1 MSVFSYEALDDKG
14 KKTRGVIEADS
25 PRQVR
30 QKLRAS
36 GLNALNV
43 SASSEKVAVDTLS
56 DSASKDNSGAGP
68 KGFQLFQKQAS
79 DAEVALL
86 TRQLATLIAAG
97 IPLEECLQAL
107 VRQLRKPHLKTMITT
122 IRSKILEG
130 QTLADSLACYPRTFD
145 RLYRAMVAAGE
156 KSGHLD
162 GVLERLADFTEHR
175 QKIKGQ
181 LVQAMIYPAILT
193 LVAIGVIAALL
204 TTVVPTVVEQFAHMG
219 QQLPDMTLALITISD
234 FVRTHGITIVVSA
247 LILLVVRQQ
256 ILQRSPASRLAH
268 DRWLLKLPIFGS
280 LLSGVDCARF
290 ARTLNILT
298 SSTVPLLEGMSIAS
312 KVLVNQH
319 MQESLIK
326 AAERVR
332 EGSSLWQSLEQT
344 ELFSPMM
351 LYIIASGEK
360 SGELAGMLARAAD
373 NQDQQFESQ
382 VNIALGVFGPLLIV
396 AMAGIV
402 LFIVMAILTPML
414 DLNSL
419 VAG

>member
-1 MSVFSYEALDDKG
+1 MSVFAYEALDTKG
-14 KKTRGVIEADS
+14 KKSKGVMEADS

-30 QKLRAS
+30 QKLRVS
-36 GLNALNV
+36 GLNAINV
-43 SASSEKVAVDTLS
+43 DEASRRETADTQKS
-56 DSASKDNSGAGP
+56 TGSP
-68 KGFQLFQKQAS
+68 FRGFSLFQKQAS

-86 TRQLATLIAAG
+86 TRQLATLVAAG

-107 VRQLRKPHLKTMITT
+107 VRQLRKPHLKSMITT
-122 IRSKILEG
+122 VRSKILEG
-130 QTLADSLACYPRTFD
+130 QTLADSLACYPKTFD

-156 KSGHLD
+156 KSGHLN

-193 LVAIGVIAALL
+193 LVAIGVVAALL
-204 TTVVPTVVEQFAHMG
+204 TMVVPTVVEQFAHMG
-219 QQLPDMTLALITISD
+219 QQLPTMTLTLISISD
-234 FVRTHGITIVVSA
+234 FVRAHGSTLLVTILVM
-247 LILLVVRQQ
+247 LVVRQQ
-256 ILQRSPASRLAH
+256 LLSKSNICRLTH
-268 DRWLLKLPIFGS
+268 DRWLLKFPVIGGV
-280 LLSGVDCARF
+280 LSGVDCARF
-290 ARTLNILT
+290 ARTLSIL
-298 SSTVPLLEGMSIAS
+298 SSSAVPILEGMSIAS
-312 KVLVNQH
+312 RVLVNQH
-319 MQESLIK
+319 MREALLK

-332 EGSSLWQSLEQT
+332 EGSSLWQALEQT

-360 SGELAGMLARAAD
+360 SGELTSMLARAAD

-396 AMAGIV
+396 TMAGIV

-419 VAG
+419 VGG

>member
-1 MSVFSYEALDDKG
+1 MSVFAYEALDAKG

-36 GLNALNV
+36 GLNALSV
-43 SASSEKVAVDTLS
+43 SASAGKVATDALS
-56 DSASKDNSGAGP
+56 NGNNKGNSGAST
-68 KGFQLFQKQAS
+68 GFQLWQKQAS

-107 VRQLRKPHLKTMITT
+107 VRQLRKPHLKSMVTT

-181 LVQAMIYPAILT
+181 LIQAMIYPAILT
-193 LVAIGVIAALL
+193 LVAIGVVAALL

-219 QQLPDMTLALITISD
+219 QQLPDMTLALITMSD
-234 FVRTHGITIVVSA
+234 FVRTHGTTVALSA
-247 LILLVVRQQ
+247 LVVLVVRQQ
-256 ILQRSPASRLAH
+256 ILKRSPASRLAH
-268 DRWLLKLPIFGS
+268 DRWLLKLPIFGAV
-280 LLSGVDCARF
+280 LSGVDCARF
-290 ARTLNILT
+290 ARTLSILT
-298 SSTVPLLEGMSIAS
+298 SSTVPLLEGMGIAS
-312 KVLVNQH
+312 KVLVNRY

-332 EGSSLWQSLEQT
+332 EGSPLWQSLEQT

-419 VAG
+419 VGG

>member
-1 MSVFSYEALDDKG
+1 M
-14 KKTRGVIEADS
+14 
-25 PRQVR
+25 
-30 QKLRAS
+30 
-36 GLNALNV
+36 
-43 SASSEKVAVDTLS
+43 
-56 DSASKDNSGAGP
+56 
-68 KGFQLFQKQAS
+68 
-79 DAEVALL
+79 
-86 TRQLATLIAAG
+86 
-97 IPLEECLQAL
+97 
-107 VRQLRKPHLKTMITT
+107 
-122 IRSKILEG
+122 
-130 QTLADSLACYPRTFD
+130 
-145 RLYRAMVAAGE
+145 
-156 KSGHLD
+156 
-162 GVLERLADFTEHR
+162 
-175 QKIKGQ
+175 
-181 LVQAMIYPAILT
+181 
-193 LVAIGVIAALL
+193 
-204 TTVVPTVVEQFAHMG
+204 
-219 QQLPDMTLALITISD
+219 
-234 FVRTHGITIVVSA
+234 
-247 LILLVVRQQ
+247 VRQQ

>member
-1 MSVFSYEALDDKG
+1 MSVFAYEALDAKG
-14 KKTRGVIEADS
+14 KKSKGVIEADS

-30 QKLRAS
+30 QKLRIS
-36 GLNALNV
+36 GLNAIAV
-43 SASSEKVAVDTLS
+43 SAATGQETSDTTQNKRSS
-56 DSASKDNSGAGP
+56 SGS
-68 KGFQLFQKQAS
+68 LFRSLYQRKAT

-86 TRQLATLIAAG
+86 TRQLATLVAAG

-107 VRQLRKPHLKTMITT
+107 VRQLRKPHLKSIVTT
-122 IRSKILEG
+122 VRSKILEG
-130 QTLADSLACYPRTFD
+130 QSLADSLACYPKTFD
-145 RLYRAMVAAGE
+145 RLYRSMVAAGE

-181 LVQAMIYPAILT
+181 LIQAMIYPAILT
-193 LVAIGVIAALL
+193 LVAICVVAALL
-204 TTVVPTVVEQFAHMG
+204 VTVVPTVVEQFAHMG
-219 QQLPDMTLALITISD
+219 QQLPTMTLTLISISD
-234 FVRTHGITIVVSA
+234 FVRAYGPGIA
-247 LILLVVRQQ
+247 MALLVTLVIRQQ
-256 ILQRSPASRLAH
+256 ILQRSRTCRLVH
-268 DRWLLKLPIFGS
+268 DRWLLKLPLIGS
-280 LLSGVDCARF
+280 VLSGVDGARF
-290 ARTLNILT
+290 ARTLSILT
-298 SSTVPLLEGMSIAS
+298 SSTVPLLEGMGIAA

-319 MQESLIK
+319 MQASLLN

-360 SGELAGMLARAAD
+360 SGELTGMLARAAD

-382 VNIALGVFGPLLIV
+382 VNIALGIFGPLLIV
-396 AMAGIV
+396 TMAGVV

-419 VAG
+419 VGG